1 MLLFETFGDFYAYC
15 QSASKN
21 FIDTKLNPFIVR
33 AFIKRAVWDVYSFY
47 SPKMYIRR
55 FTLSDPR
62 YYPSKVQKDSGLKGS
77 GQYYYDTN
85 TYSTSYTAKI
95 VEIGGGLYT
104 YNWKKNGMV
113 NPPRPYG
120 ANTRNELMEMEGK
133 GFFNNMYK
141 SHLRTYRIET
151 F

>member
-21 FIDTKLNPFIVR
+21 FINTKLNPMIVR
-33 AFIKRAVWDVYSFY
+33 TFIKRAVWDVYNFY
-47 SPKMYIRR
+47 SPKMYVRR
-55 FTLSDPR
+55 FSLSDPR
-62 YYPSKVQKDSGLKGS
+62 YYASKVQKDSGLKGK

-95 VEIGGGLYT
+95 VEIGGSMYT
-104 YNWKKNGMV
+104 YEWKKNGV
-113 NPPRPYG
+113 TNPARPYG
-120 ANTRNELMEMEGK
+120 ANTRNELMGMHEAGQ
-133 GFFNNMYK
+133 FNTMYK
-141 SHLRTYRIET
+141 DHLKRYRIET